1 MHPRGGQHYL
11 HPRLLRS
18 GESLCVGDDYADV
31 SEIVRYVNL
40 GRTLRYES
48 LEALFPEGEI
58 EVQEQPS

>member
-1 MHPRGGQHYL
+1 
-11 HPRLLRS
+11 
-18 GESLCVGDDYADV
+18 V